1 VTRRRFILKL
11 LGDGLLMVAGS
22 AVCGLAFTLFLI
34 PHKVVPGGVSGVA
47 MILNHL
53 ADLPVGL
60 TTIVL
65 NLPLFALGVKV
76 LGKLYGLKSF
86 IGMLLSSL
94 AIDFFTYVVPT
105 GQATDD
111 PIMACLFGGI
121 VLGAGLGLV
130 FRSGGSTG
138 GTDILGMVL
147 SRWTNLS
154 LGSALLLIDIVIIS
168 CAGFAYANF
177 ELALYGFL
185 NVYVQVWMIDLVLEG
200 VSYTRAMFVI
210 SERATAVGQAITTK
224 MGRGAT
230 VLSGKGAWTGLER
243 PVLLVVMSKK
253 EVPVAREL
261 VREVDPQAF
270 VIITDVYEVLGEG
283 FKPRGQFGP

>member
-1 VTRRRFILKL
+1 VTRRKLILGL
-11 LGDGLLMVAGS
+11 VQDGLLMLAGS

-34 PHKVVPGGVSGVA
+34 PHKIVPGGVSGAA

-53 ADLPVGL
+53 AGLPVGL

-65 NLPLFALGVKV
+65 NLPLFGLGVRV

-111 PIMACLFGGI
+111 PILACVFGGI

-154 LGSALLLIDIVIIS
+154 TGSALLVIDVAIIS
-168 CAGFAYANF
+168 VAGLAYADF

-185 NVYVQVWMIDLVLEG
+185 NVYVQVWIIDLVLEG
-200 VSYTRAMFVI
+200 VSYTRALLVI
-210 SERATAVGQAITTK
+210 SEHAKEVGQAITTK

-230 VLSGKGAWTGLER
+230 VLSGTGAWTGSER
-243 PVLLVVMSKK
+243 PVVLVVMSKK
-253 EVPVAREL
+253 EVPTAREL
-261 VREVDPQAF
+261 VREVDPGAF

-283 FKPRGQFGP
+283 FRPRLR

>member
-1 VTRRRFILKL
+1 MTRRKLILGL
-11 LGDGLLMVAGS
+11 VQDGLLMLAGS

-34 PHKVVPGGVSGVA
+34 PHKIVPGGVSGAA

-53 ADLPVGL
+53 AGLPVGL

-65 NLPLFALGVKV
+65 NLPLFGLGVRV

-111 PIMACLFGGI
+111 PILACVFGGI

-154 LGSALLLIDIVIIS
+154 TGSALLVIDVAIIS
-168 CAGFAYANF
+168 VAGLAYADF

-185 NVYVQVWMIDLVLEG
+185 NVYVQVWIIDLVLEG
-200 VSYTRAMFVI
+200 VSYTRALLVI
-210 SERATAVGQAITTK
+210 SEHAKEVGQAITTK

-230 VLSGKGAWTGLER
+230 VLSGTGAWTGSER
-243 PVLLVVMSKK
+243 PVVLVVMSKK
-253 EVPVAREL
+253 EVPTAREL
-261 VREVDPQAF
+261 VREVDPGAF

-283 FKPRGQFGP
+283 FRPRLR